1 MTAVLLLALGQFAV
15 AMLTITVFLL
25 IARQIGIA
33 FYQDAAIVI
42 LIFVMT
48 AFALIGAIWGVF
60 ARPWW
65 VYLIASS
72 LLAALTLFLTFAL
85 MDWLVAGTQ
94 AKLGPAGTAFLF
106 PMLAFILAYPLG
118 GIAQWLIG
126 LAKR

>member
-48 AFALIGAIWGVF
+48 AFALIGAVWGVF
-60 ARPWW
+60 VRPWW